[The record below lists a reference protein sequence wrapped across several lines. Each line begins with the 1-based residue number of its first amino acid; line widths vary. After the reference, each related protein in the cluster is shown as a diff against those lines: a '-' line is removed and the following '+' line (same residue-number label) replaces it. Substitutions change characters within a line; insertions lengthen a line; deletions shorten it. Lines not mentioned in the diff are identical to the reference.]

1 MLISMTKIGSYASS
15 RSARVA
21 SVKSRKQSEDL
32 THLLRV
38 VKVAAG
44 TRPEVESGREMHK
57 ETVGDRVLVIVV
69 ARPPY

>member
-1 MLISMTKIGSYASS
+1 M
-15 RSARVA
+15 
-21 SVKSRKQSEDL
+21 